1 VLWAPTVFT
10 LTGALVVLGVVIAG
24 LRGALRAASP
34 DHWAERYGGETYVH
48 FAWQVLGRGLFL
60 GYVFT
65 LGLSPMAAAFFSGGK
80 GFWREFFFLT
90 LINWAVGAIVIY
102 LLTLTPGLLGYL
114 GYRRDARAQGTRTG
128 GLPVYLQ
135 VLIVVILSAP
145 LVYILIALLLPP
157 AREFFRII
165 INTAWLYAQIK
176 L

>member
-1 VLWAPTVFT
+1 
-10 LTGALVVLGVVIAG
+10 
-24 LRGALRAASP
+24 
-34 DHWAERYGGETYVH
+34 
-48 FAWQVLGRGLFL
+48 
-60 GYVFT
+60 
-65 LGLSPMAAAFFSGGK
+65 
-80 GFWREFFFLT
+80 
-90 LINWAVGAIVIY
+90 
-102 LLTLTPGLLGYL
+102 LGYL